1 MSPPSVF
8 IHFEYPASCA
18 GAASCASAA
27 SAASAARSVSL
38 IHALESVFNTA
49 PRRTFEDA
57 LPAIIKEAQANAMR
71 RVLLVALVHLSAMS
85 AMSAIPGPVPGSCH
99 WDRAD
104 GELRLGGVRVPR
116 TAATCFAAH
125 VPTHTQLQPR
135 PVLCTA
141 NHTRHENLCLR
152 RLTQRVARLEAALS
166 SVCSAIVHADDVAY
180 SERCAAG
187 IGAVYR
193 DPQLNAS
200 RRPRW
205 LRRSVQQAVGE
216 HHLSALPPETHWH
229 ASDLV
234 DELDA
239 LDG

>member
-1 MSPPSVF
+1 
-8 IHFEYPASCA
+8 
-18 GAASCASAA
+18 
-27 SAASAARSVSL
+27 
-38 IHALESVFNTA
+38 
-49 PRRTFEDA
+49 
-57 LPAIIKEAQANAMR
+57 MR
-71 RVLLVALVHLSAMS
+71 LVLLVVALVHA
-85 AMSAIPGPVPGSCH
+85 ATPAISKTPGSVPGACH
-99 WDRAD
+99 WDSAS
-104 GELRLGGVRVPR
+104 GALRLGGVHVPR
-116 TAATCFAAH
+116 RAGACFALPVSTPDAAEG
-125 VPTHTQLQPR
+125 LRPR
-135 PVLCTA
+135 PVLCSA

-180 SERCAAG
+180 AERCAAG
-187 IGAVYR
+187 MGAVYR

-205 LRRSVQQAVGE
+205 LRRSVQQAAGE